1 MRGKFDRKVCSIL
14 VKAGILSEPESQEV
28 LKRVPVE
35 DGKGLEDVL
44 FDEGGVDEISFLA
57 ALSRETRLP
66 PIEVRKVIPQNEAVS
81 SLSKDLAEYY
91 GVLPFS
97 RVGKLLTVAVSNP
110 FDLPKFDELS
120 VVTSCEIRTVLGTG
134 RAIKEM
140 IRKSYNPVEK
150 ELLESL
156 QGKEGE
162 AGKVEV
168 QEQKEEEEDKFAEMV
183 DLSAMKNLEGDSP
196 VVKLVT
202 LIISQ
207 AIRERASD
215 VHIHPGEKNLS
226 IRYRIDGALQDYLSP
241 PKAMHP
247 EIITR
252 IKVMASLNVAER
264 RLPQDGRIQ
273 TRFEGRQVDL
283 RVSLI
288 PSIHGERVV
297 LRLLDSSNLATMNVA
312 NIGFEKNA
320 EDVFR
325 TAINASYGMILV
337 TGPTGSGKTTTL
349 YASLNEILR
358 PEENVTTVED
368 PVEYQ
373 LFGVNQVPVNV
384 KRGLT
389 FAGALRSILRQDPDI
404 VMIGEIR
411 DLETADIAIKAALT
425 GHLVLSTV
433 HTNDA
438 VGTIPRLIDMGV
450 DSFLVAS
457 SLLAATAQRLLRH
470 LCKSCRR
477 PMEKL
482 PPEDYLISLGF
493 KPEELRDLVLYD
505 PVGCPQC
512 VNGYRGRFGIF
523 EVLGVDEDVRRMIVE
538 GASAQEVKKTAVEKK
553 GMATLRRC
561 AIMNVIRGRTTI
573 PEILSNTLSDGE
585 NE

>member
-1 MRGKFDRKVCSIL
+1 VKGKFDRKICSIL
-14 VKAGILSEPESQEV
+14 VRAGILTEDETTDL
-28 LKRVPVE
+28 LKRIPAE

-44 FDEGGVDEISFLA
+44 FEEGGVDEKSYLA
-57 ALSRETRLP
+57 ALSKETRLP
-66 PIEVRKVIPQNEAVS
+66 PVEVRKVDPPTEAVS
-81 SLSKDLAEYY
+81 SLSKDLADYY
-91 GVLPFS
+91 GVLPCS
-97 RVGKLLTVAVSNP
+97 RVRNLLTIAVSNP
-110 FDLPKFDELS
+110 FDLPKFDELG
-120 VVTSCEIRTVLGTG
+120 VVTNCEIRTVLGTG

-140 IRKSYNPVEK
+140 IKKSYNPVEK
-150 ELLESL
+150 ELMDSL
-156 QGKEGE
+156 QGKEAE

-168 QEQKEEEEDKFAEMV
+168 QEKKEDDEAAFSEML
-183 DLSAMKNLEGDSP
+183 DLSSMKNLEGDSP

-202 LIISQ
+202 LVITQ

-215 VHIHPGEKNLS
+215 IHIHPNERSLS

-247 EIITR
+247 EIVTR
-252 IKVMASLNVAER
+252 IKVMAGLNVAER

-273 TRFEGRQVDL
+273 TRFETRQVDL
-283 RVSLI
+283 RVAII

-297 LRLLDSSNLATMNVA
+297 LRLLDSSNLATMNIG

-320 EDVFR
+320 EEVFR
-325 TAINASYGMILV
+325 EAVNASYGMILV

-349 YASLNEILR
+349 YASLNEILK

-373 LFGVNQVPVNV
+373 LNGVNQVPVNI

-450 DSFLVAS
+450 DSFLVSS
-457 SLLAATAQRLLRH
+457 SLLCATAQRLMRQ

-482 PPEDYLISLGF
+482 PPEDYLLGIGF
-493 KPEELRDLVLYD
+493 KEEEMRDLVLYD

-523 EVLGVDEDVRRMIVE
+523 EVLGVDEEIRPLVVA
-538 GASAQEVKKTAVEKK
+538 GASAQEIKKVAVGKK

-561 AIMNVIRGRTTI
+561 AIMNAIRGRTSI

-585 NE
+585 DY

>member
-1 MRGKFDRKVCSIL
+1 MKGKFDRKICSIL
-14 VKAGILSEPESQEV
+14 VKAGILSEPDSLEM

-44 FDEGGVDEISFLA
+44 LDEGGIEESAYLA

-66 PIEVRKVIPQNEAVS
+66 PLEVRKILPQNDAVS
-81 SLSKDLAEYY
+81 ALSKDLAEYY
-91 GVLPFS
+91 GVLPLS
-97 RVGKLLTVAVSNP
+97 KVGKLLTVAVSNP

-120 VVTSCEIRTVLGTG
+120 VVTTCEIRTVLGTG

-140 IRKSYNPVEK
+140 IKKSYNPVEK

-156 QGKEGE
+156 QGKEAE

-168 QEQKEEEEDKFAEMV
+168 QEQKDEDEAFAAMV

-215 VHIHPGEKNLS
+215 VHIHPHEKTLS

-241 PKAMHP
+241 PKSMHP

-283 RVSLI
+283 RVSVV
-288 PSIHGERVV
+288 PSIHGERAV
-297 LRLLDSSNLATMNVA
+297 LRLLDSTNLATMNVA
-312 NIGFEKNA
+312 NIGFERHA
-320 EDVFR
+320 EEVYR
-325 TAINASYGMILV
+325 QAINASYGMILV

-373 LFGVNQVPVNV
+373 LHGVNQVPVNV

-450 DSFLVAS
+450 DSFLVSS
-457 SLLAATAQRLLRH
+457 SLLAATAQRLLRQI
-470 LCKSCRR
+470 CKSCRR

-482 PPEDYLISLGF
+482 PPEDYLIDLGF
-493 KPEELRDLVLYD
+493 KPEELRDLVLYE

-523 EVLGVDEDVRRMIVE
+523 EVLGVDEEIRRMIVE
-538 GASAQEVKKTAVEKK
+538 GAPAQEIKKVAVDKK

-561 AIMNVIRGRTTI
+561 AIMNAIRGRTTI
-573 PEILSNTLSDGE
+573 AEILSNTLSDGAE
-585 NE
+585 R

>member
-1 MRGKFDRKVCSIL
+1 MKGKFDRKICSIL
-14 VKAGILSEPESQEV
+14 VRAGLLTEDETTDL
-28 LKRVPVE
+28 LKRVPPE

-44 FDEGGVDEISFLA
+44 FEEGGVDEGTYLA
-57 ALSRETRLP
+57 AISKETRLP
-66 PIEVRKVIPQNEAVS
+66 PMEVRKVSPQNEAVN

-91 GVLPFS
+91 GVLPCS
-97 RVGKLLTVAVSNP
+97 RVRNLLTIAVSNP
-110 FDLPKFDELS
+110 FDLPKFDELG
-120 VVTSCEIRTVLGTG
+120 VVTNCEIRTVLGTG

-140 IRKSYNPVEK
+140 IKKSYNPVEK
-150 ELLESL
+150 ELMESL
-156 QGKEGE
+156 QGKDAD

-168 QEQKEEEEDKFAEMV
+168 QEKKDDDEAAFSEML
-183 DLSAMKNLEGDSP
+183 DLSSMKNLEGDSP

-202 LIISQ
+202 LVITQ

-215 VHIHPGEKNLS
+215 IHIHPNEKSLS

-247 EIITR
+247 EIVTR

-273 TRFEGRQVDL
+273 TRFETRQVDL
-283 RVSLI
+283 RVAII

-297 LRLLDSSNLATMNVA
+297 LRLLDSSNLSTMNIG
-312 NIGFEKNA
+312 NLGFEKNA
-320 EDVFR
+320 EAVFR
-325 TAINASYGMILV
+325 EAVNASYGMILV

-349 YASLNEILR
+349 YASLNEILK

-373 LFGVNQVPVNV
+373 LNGVNQVPVNV

-425 GHLVLSTV
+425 GHLVLTTV

-450 DSFLVAS
+450 DSFLVSS
-457 SLLAATAQRLLRH
+457 SLLCATAQRLMRQ

-482 PPEDYLISLGF
+482 PPEDYLLKVGF
-493 KPEELRDLVLYD
+493 KEEEMRDLVLYD

-523 EVLGVDEDVRRMIVE
+523 EVLGVDEDVRPYIVG
-538 GASAQEVKKTAVEKK
+538 GASAQELKKVAVEKK

-561 AIMNVIRGRTTI
+561 AIMNAIRGRTSI
-573 PEILSNTLSDGE
+573 PEILSNTLADGDDY
-585 NE
+585 